1 MKEKQVQLILL
12 STAVTVAVLLLI
24 LWLVDFSGFNLPE
37 FIPVLNL
44 KTYSFLILIAFI
56 VILIFFQKLLL
67 RKRPGSSITIL
78 ITYSILIC
86 FASMIIYQVIRRV
99 FIMGDEMSLAIYTIL
114 LSSLI
119 VTAFFTL
126 VAASI
131 AIELKK
137 VKGPW
142 GIAINAMLVLLVL
155 YVKFYAPHVEW

>member
-1 MKEKQVQLILL
+1 
-12 STAVTVAVLLLI
+12 
-24 LWLVDFSGFNLPE
+24 
-37 FIPVLNL
+37 
-44 KTYSFLILIAFI
+44 
-56 VILIFFQKLLL
+56 
-67 RKRPGSSITIL
+67 
-78 ITYSILIC
+78 
-86 FASMIIYQVIRRV
+86 
-99 FIMGDEMSLAIYTIL
+99 MGDEMSLAIYTIL